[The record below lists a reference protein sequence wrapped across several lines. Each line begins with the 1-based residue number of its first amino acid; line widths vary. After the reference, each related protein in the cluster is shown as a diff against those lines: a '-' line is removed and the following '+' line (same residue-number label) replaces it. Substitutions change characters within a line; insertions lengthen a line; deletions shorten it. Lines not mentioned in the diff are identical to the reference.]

1 MNVFRY
7 GVKWDEKYLI
17 YSDKWSKKKIEDDEQ
32 FAQLKNH
39 LDRFQR
45 LITSSNGPYGMHRP
59 RQDKYFTSAKIIFKN
74 MFKRPEFTYDTSEL
88 FFGFSFSSIIEKEK
102 NYDLK
107 YVLAILNS
115 NFALYWYQRNCK
127 KRGAGFDV
135 GVGKIRDFPIAKI
148 PREQQ
153 EPLIILVDKIFA
165 AKRKDPDADTSDLED
180 EIDELVYTL
189 YDLTPEEIAIVGA
202 ATE

>member
-1 MNVFRY
+1 
-7 GVKWDEKYLI
+7 
-17 YSDKWSKKKIEDDEQ
+17 
-32 FAQLKNH
+32 
-39 LDRFQR
+39 
-45 LITSSNGPYGMHRP
+45 
-59 RQDKYFTSAKIIFKN
+59 

-135 GVGKIRDFPIAKI
+135 GVGKIRDFPVAKI

-153 EPLIILVDKIFA
+153 EPLIILVDKILD
-165 AKRKDPDADTSDLED
+165 AKRRDPDSDVSALEN
-180 EIDELVYTL
+180 EIDKLVYAL
-189 YDLTPEEIAIVGA
+189 YDLTPKEIAIVERA
-202 ATE
+202 VE